1 MSLWTV
7 RSFEAIA
14 LLSLL
19 ETVENR
25 RDQGRFC
32 VCATCK
38 MQTSYKGS
46 YSVDKV
52 MVACYIAVLSSR
64 SNIKINVLAL
74 ENKSNDVVGL
84 CRSLSCA

>member
-7 RSFEAIA
+7 RSFKAIA
-14 LLSLL
+14 SLSLL
-19 ETVENR
+19 ETVGYR

-46 YSVDKV
+46 YSIDKI
-52 MVACYIAVLSSR
+52 MVTCYIAVLSSR

-74 ENKSNDVVGL
+74 ENKSSDVVGL
-84 CRSLSCA
+84 CH

>member
-1 MSLWTV
+1 M
-7 RSFEAIA
+7 
-14 LLSLL
+14 SLL
-19 ETVENR
+19 ETVGYR

-52 MVACYIAVLSSR
+52 MVACYTTVLSSR

-84 CRSLSCA
+84 CHSLSYDSYSMPNVSIYLV